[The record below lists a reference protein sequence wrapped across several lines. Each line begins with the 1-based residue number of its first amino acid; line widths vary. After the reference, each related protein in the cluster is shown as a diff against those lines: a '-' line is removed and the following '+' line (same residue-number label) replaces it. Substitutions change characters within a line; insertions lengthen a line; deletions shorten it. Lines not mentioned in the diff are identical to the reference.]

1 MDFSK
6 LRNILFF
13 GLLGAVTIL
22 FLYIIKPFA
31 MPIFWAAVIASI
43 FYPLYQ
49 KLKKFLKLENI
60 SVLITLIV
68 IFVIIVLPLIL
79 MSSLLIKESIELYT
93 AIDNSRSEIN
103 TNIQQSIT
111 WLQTNSY
118 TKNINF
124 DDKFW
129 VEKFSEGTKIVTS
142 YIFASAK
149 SLTQNSVV
157 FLLMFLIT
165 FYTLFYFIRD
175 GANML
180 KKLMYL
186 SPLGDKNEQTLYKKF
201 TSTARAAIKGTL
213 VMGIIQGAIGG
224 LMFWIAGI
232 QGALIWGT
240 IMIVTS
246 IIPALGS
253 YVVWM
258 PVGIVMLVLGNIW
271 EGVMIMVVGA
281 VIIGTIDNVLR
292 PILIGKDTQMHP
304 LLILFSTLG
313 GILIFGITGF
323 IIGPIVASLFM
334 AFWEM
339 YGHHYRRELSNN

>member
-1 MDFSK
+1 MDFAK

-13 GLLGAVTIL
+13 GLLAAITLIFFYIL
-22 FLYIIKPFA
+22 RPFA

-49 KLKKFLKLENI
+49 KIKKFLKLENV
-60 SVLITLIV
+60 SVVITLIT
-68 IFVIIVLPLIL
+68 IFIIIILPLIL
-79 MSSLLIKESIELYT
+79 LSSLLIKESIELYS

-103 TNIQQSIT
+103 SNIQQSIG
-111 WLQTNSY
+111 WLKTNPY
-118 TKNINF
+118 TKNLNF

-142 YIFASAK
+142 YIFASAR
-149 SLTQNSVV
+149 SFTQNSLI
-157 FLLMFLIT
+157 FLVMFMIM
-165 FYTLFYFIRD
+165 FYTLFYFLRD
-175 GANML
+175 GASML

-213 VMGIIQGAIGG
+213 VIGLIQGAIGG
-224 LMFWIAGI
+224 LMFFIAGVE
-232 QGALIWGT
+232 GALIWGV
-240 IMIVTS
+240 IMVVSS

-253 YVVWM
+253 YVIWV
-258 PVGIVMLVLGNIW
+258 PAGIIMLVLGNVWQGI
-271 EGVMIMVVGA
+271 MILVVGA
-281 VIIGTIDNVLR
+281 VIIGTIDNILR
-292 PILIGKDTQMHP
+292 PILVGKDTQMHP

-313 GILIFGITGF
+313 GIVLFGISGF
-323 IIGPIVASLFM
+323 VIGPIFTALLL

-339 YGHHYRRELSNN
+339 YAHHYRRELSNN